1 MRACFIQI
9 LVMNTVV
16 RDACIDGDLYSAE
29 KLLKQE
35 IHVNRDSYNSYANLS
50 FVRARKL
57 EWDDALEDATEVRC
71 TDVVHYVSA
80 NFDLTLV
87 HQDSTFVDGL
97 YI

>member
-1 MRACFIQI
+1 
-9 LVMNTVV
+9 MNTVV
-16 RDACIDGDLYSAE
+16 RDACIDGDLDYAE
-29 KLLKQE
+29 KLLMEE
-35 IHVNRDSYNSYANLS
+35 IDVNCDSYNSYANLS

-57 EWDDALEDATEVRC
+57 EWDDALWDATKVRC
-71 TDVVHYVSA
+71 NDVVHYVSA